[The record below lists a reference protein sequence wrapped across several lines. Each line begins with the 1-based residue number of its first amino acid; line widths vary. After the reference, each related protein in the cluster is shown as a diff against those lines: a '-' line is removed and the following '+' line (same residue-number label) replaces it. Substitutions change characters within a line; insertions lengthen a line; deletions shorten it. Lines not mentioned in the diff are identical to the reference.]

1 MDLRDQLHA
10 PVTLPKG
17 KISRFPLN
25 KKLGGPH
32 NMSGRFGAQRG
43 IVVLPGMQQ
52 RIDLPVS

>member
-1 MDLRDQLHA
+1 MDVRDQLHA

-17 KISRFPLN
+17 TISPFPLK
-25 KKLGGPH
+25 KKLGGPQ

-52 RIDLPVS
+52 RIDLTIF